1 MAAFLAGML
10 LMSSLAPAYGVF
22 AAEDVAAL
30 PEQSQ
35 AAGGGYAVSGQIEGL
50 GFATEVF
57 DVDNGLPTSDANCI
71 LCASDGSIWI
81 GGYSGIFKYEGDTFE
96 RQDATLGLTNGR
108 VIFEDRDHRIW
119 VGTNDNGIVMLD
131 GEESRH
137 ITYREGLPSSSI
149 RGFGQSAD
157 GMIWAGTTGGVVRID
172 ESFRVHKVEDH
183 RLDNQYIQVL
193 STDSEGRIYGSTW
206 EGDAFCIEN
215 GTVSGFYNGQK
226 LETGKIT
233 TIYADP
239 DEDGYVY
246 IGSESEKVYYG
257 RFGEEISSFRK
268 IDTAPL
274 TNANWITSACGRI
287 WISSNS
293 MTGYLDETGSCQLL
307 KDIPFNNSL
316 EMMTADYQG
325 NLWYTSSRQGVM
337 KIISSHFRNLTDI
350 AGLGREVVNSTCLRD
365 GLLYIATDKGI
376 QVLDQSERPV
386 ENELTEYVGQSRVRC
401 LVRDQDN
408 NLWVCV
414 YSDNKGLL
422 CYTPDGRIIP
432 YTKTQ
437 GLVDNGTRCATV
449 TRDGRIL
456 VGTNDGLSVISDGK
470 VVRNFD
476 ENDGM
481 INTVLLTVEEGDNGD
496 IYLGTDGDG
505 IYVLN
510 GDIIRRIGRD
520 DNLTSDVIL
529 RIKRDVDRGVFWI
542 ITSNSIEYMKNGI
555 ITEVDTFPY
564 NNNFDIFFNHNEQ
577 MWILSS
583 YGVYCVEAQ
592 DMIENRVKEYRLY
605 NNSNGLSLAPTANS
619 FSELDESGMLY
630 ISGRTGVSS
639 VNIDHFSE
647 HLSEVLLRVKS
658 IVCNSGT
665 IRPNEDGTY
674 ILPSDAGRIQIS
686 VSVLDYSLSNP
697 TVHVFLEGSGDPGIT
712 VSQKN
717 LTTLEY
723 TGLAYGNY
731 TLHIQIIDP
740 ASGEIYQDEA
750 VKIVKKPKLL
760 ELLVVRIL
768 LLALLAVLVGL
779 IVWRIMTGTVIRR
792 QYEMIRQAKDEAE
805 RVNTAKS
812 RFLANMSHEIR
823 TPINTIMGMDEM
835 ILREDPEGVPK
846 PYHMSMVNYA
856 LDIRNASESLLG
868 LINDLLDMSKIES
881 GKMHLVQQEYDTTDL
896 LRSIVSMIRIRSDQ
910 KDLSFEVKID
920 ETLPKRLY
928 GDAGKIKQV
937 VLNLLTNAVKYT
949 AEGGFTLNV
958 AVQERTEEKCSLRI
972 SVKDTG
978 IGVKPEDMEKLFT
991 AYERLDEEKNSGIQ
1005 GTGLGLDISRRFAE
1019 LMNGRLWCE
1028 SIYGEGSEFI
1038 LTIDQEIADSTAI
1051 GEFKEHVEESTG
1063 PYVPQFVAPDADVL
1077 VVDDNPMNLTVI
1089 KGLLKATR
1097 IFVTTAES
1105 GEECLEKLKYG
1116 SFHVV
1121 LLDHMMP
1128 DMDGLETVA
1137 KIRETWPDLPVYA
1150 LTANA
1155 AAGGDEFYKSKG
1167 FDGYLSKPIDSV
1179 SLERAIMKHLPE
1191 EIMMKPEVL
1200 DYEEEPETLPED
1212 KQWILDVEGI
1222 SIEDGIK
1229 HSGGISSFLHSL
1241 EMFEDTIDANAD
1253 VIENALRDED
1263 IRLYTVKVH
1272 SLKSSARI
1280 IGAMELSGL
1289 AEKLEDAG
1297 NRQDRAFIDENTGKL
1312 LTDLRAYHEK
1322 LSRLHEDTGDDDR
1335 EPVPEDELAGAYEAL
1350 RELIPQ
1356 MDYDSVEMV
1365 LGQLGEYRLPPEDA
1379 EKFKQLEKLLR
1390 ALDWDA
1396 MEELVK

>member
-1 MAAFLAGML
+1 
-10 LMSSLAPAYGVF
+10 
-22 AAEDVAAL
+22 
-30 PEQSQ
+30 
-35 AAGGGYAVSGQIEGL
+35 
-50 GFATEVF
+50 
-57 DVDNGLPTSDANCI
+57 
-71 LCASDGSIWI
+71 
-81 GGYSGIFKYEGDTFE
+81 
-96 RQDATLGLTNGR
+96 
-108 VIFEDRDHRIW
+108 
-119 VGTNDNGIVMLD
+119 
-131 GEESRH
+131 
-137 ITYREGLPSSSI
+137 
-149 RGFGQSAD
+149 
-157 GMIWAGTTGGVVRID
+157 
-172 ESFRVHKVEDH
+172 
-183 RLDNQYIQVL
+183 
-193 STDSEGRIYGSTW
+193 
-206 EGDAFCIEN
+206 
-215 GTVSGFYNGQK
+215 
-226 LETGKIT
+226 
-233 TIYADP
+233 
-239 DEDGYVY
+239 
-246 IGSESEKVYYG
+246 
-257 RFGEEISSFRK
+257 
-268 IDTAPL
+268 
-274 TNANWITSACGRI
+274 
-287 WISSNS
+287 
-293 MTGYLDETGSCQLL
+293 
-307 KDIPFNNSL
+307 
-316 EMMTADYQG
+316 
-325 NLWYTSSRQGVM
+325 
-337 KIISSHFRNLTDI
+337 
-350 AGLGREVVNSTCLRD
+350 
-365 GLLYIATDKGI
+365 
-376 QVLDQSERPV
+376 
-386 ENELTEYVGQSRVRC
+386 
-401 LVRDQDN
+401 
-408 NLWVCV
+408 
-414 YSDNKGLL
+414 
-422 CYTPDGRIIP
+422 
-432 YTKTQ
+432 
-437 GLVDNGTRCATV
+437 
-449 TRDGRIL
+449 
-456 VGTNDGLSVISDGK
+456 
-470 VVRNFD
+470 
-476 ENDGM
+476 
-481 INTVLLTVEEGDNGD
+481 
-496 IYLGTDGDG
+496 
-505 IYVLN
+505 
-510 GDIIRRIGRD
+510 
-520 DNLTSDVIL
+520 
-529 RIKRDVDRGVFWI
+529 
-542 ITSNSIEYMKNGI
+542 
-555 ITEVDTFPY
+555 
-564 NNNFDIFFNHNEQ
+564 
-577 MWILSS
+577 
-583 YGVYCVEAQ
+583 
-592 DMIENRVKEYRLY
+592 
-605 NNSNGLSLAPTANS
+605 
-619 FSELDESGMLY
+619 
-630 ISGRTGVSS
+630 
-639 VNIDHFSE
+639 
-647 HLSEVLLRVKS
+647 
-658 IVCNSGT
+658 
-665 IRPNEDGTY
+665 
-674 ILPSDAGRIQIS
+674 
-686 VSVLDYSLSNP
+686 
-697 TVHVFLEGSGDPGIT
+697 
-712 VSQKN
+712 
-717 LTTLEY
+717 
-723 TGLAYGNY
+723 
-731 TLHIQIIDP
+731 
-740 ASGEIYQDEA
+740 
-750 VKIVKKPKLL
+750 
-760 ELLVVRIL
+760 
-768 LLALLAVLVGL
+768 
-779 IVWRIMTGTVIRR
+779 
-792 QYEMIRQAKDEAE
+792 
-805 RVNTAKS
+805 
-812 RFLANMSHEIR
+812 
-823 TPINTIMGMDEM
+823 MDEM

-1128 DMDGLETVA
+1128 GMDGLETVA